1 MGTMMRGIILF
12 TLTLG
17 ALVTGQ
23 EEDRPLLET
32 QYGTLRGKTV
42 SAKETDRTVHAFYG
56 VPFAK
61 PPVGPLRFASPEP
74 PQPWSS
80 VREATENPPMCLQ
93 RREVMQQLLDMV
105 KATITLPPVSE
116 DCLYLNIF
124 TPADREDNVKLAV
137 MVFIHGGALSI
148 GGAMMFEG
156 SALSAHENVIVVSI
170 QYRLG
175 ILGFLSS
182 GDERAPGNY
191 GFLDQVEALRWVQN
205 NIADF
210 GGDPNSVTIFGDS
223 AGAVSVSALV
233 LSPLAKGLFHRA
245 IAESGVAIMPGLMAK
260 SVEEVIF
267 IRNIIANVTGCDQNT
282 LVDCFKLKSEEEIIS
297 ISSSLKFL
305 SLWGSIDGVF
315 LPKPA
320 EQILSDKEVNSVSF
334 MTGVTEQEFG
344 WILPMAMNI
353 TGVRDGMDREAAHVM
368 LKNTPIL
375 GSLSSASSLLLEE
388 YLCDATDPAEIR
400 SRFVDLCG
408 DLMFV
413 IPALKTAK
421 YHRDAGHP
429 VYFYEFQHRLSFFK
443 DSKPAFVKADH
454 GDELFFVI
462 GGPFLKGGL
471 MFTGAAEE
479 EEKVLSKK
487 VMKYWAN
494 FARTGN
500 PNGPGLINWPQYD
513 QDEGYLKIN
522 LEQVPAEGLKAEKFK
537 FWTTI
542 LPEKMQELLKEKETH
557 SEL

>member
-1 MGTMMRGIILF
+1 MGTMMRGIILCA
-12 TLTLG
+12 LTLG
-17 ALVTGQ
+17 ALATGQ
-23 EEDRPLLET
+23 EEDRPLVET
-32 QYGTLRGKTV
+32 QYGSLRGKTV
-42 SAKETDRTVHAFYG
+42 FAKETDRTVHAFYG

-80 VREATENPPMCLQ
+80 VREATDNPPMCLQ
-93 RREVMQQLLDMV
+93 SIEVMQQLQDTV
-105 KATITLPPVSE
+105 KATIALPPLSE

-124 TPADREDNVKLAV
+124 TPADREDNVKLPV

-175 ILGFLSS
+175 LLGFLGS
-182 GDERAPGNY
+182 GDKRAPGNY

-210 GGDPNSVTIFGDS
+210 GGDHNSVTIFGES
-223 AGAVSVSALV
+223 AGGISVSALV
-233 LSPLAKGLFHRA
+233 ASPLAKGLFHKA
-245 IAESGVAIMPGLMAK
+245 IAQSGVVIMPGSMAR

-267 IRNIIANVTGCDQNT
+267 VRNIIANVTGCDQNT
-282 LVDCFKLKSEEEIIS
+282 LVDCFKTKSEEEIIS

-305 SLWGSIDGVF
+305 SLPESIDGAF
-315 LPKPA
+315 LPKSA
-320 EQILSDKEVNSVSF
+320 EQILADKEVNSVPF
-334 MTGVTEQEFG
+334 MIGVTEQEFG
-344 WILPMAMNI
+344 WVIPMAMNI
-353 TGVRDGMDREAAHVM
+353 TGVRDGMDREVAHVM
-368 LKNTPIL
+368 LRTFPIL

-388 YLCDATDPAEIR
+388 YLGDATDPAEIR
-400 SRFVDLCG
+400 SLIVDLIG
-408 DLMFV
+408 DFMIV

-429 VYFYEFQHRLSFFK
+429 VYFYEFQCRPSMSK

-454 GDELFFVI
+454 GDEVFFVI
-462 GGPFLKGGL
+462 GGPYLELGL
-471 MFTGAAEE
+471 MFSGAAEE

-487 VMKYWAN
+487 VMRYWAN

-522 LEQVPAEGLKAEKFK
+522 LEQVPSEGLKAEKFK
-537 FWTTI
+537 FWTTS
-542 LPEKMQELLKEKETH
+542 LPEKMQELLKERETR